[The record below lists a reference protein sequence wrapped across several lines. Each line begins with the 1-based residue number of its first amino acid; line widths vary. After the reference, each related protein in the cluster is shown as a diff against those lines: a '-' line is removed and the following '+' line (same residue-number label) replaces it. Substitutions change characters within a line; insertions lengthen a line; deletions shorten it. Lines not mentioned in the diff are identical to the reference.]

1 MLKSKLVLSIILIVA
16 CFAQLFSCVFQGDFQ
31 NAFMIGLAPSN
42 YGLEITK
49 FLPLLLS
56 VCFILFFTSGSIE
69 NLKQGYGKMLIVR
82 NYSKTVL
89 ILKRCLNN
97 FIALICIVLFQFIIF
112 FVARESMTPVESGTL
127 KSLIMYFLTI
137 FSLIVIQSLL
147 EISIPAHIVNIGI
160 FTYCF
165 IAYYL
170 VQNFVDAPIWKMIL
184 FPSLMFGM
192 QNGAVSGESIYYGYL
207 LFIVVLNALCIFIL
221 NLRFKK
227 TDIF

>member
-1 MLKSKLVLSIILIVA
+1 MLKNKLVLLIILIIS
-16 CFAQLFSCVFQGDFQ
+16 CLAQLFSFVFYGGFQ
-31 NAFMIGLAPSN
+31 NAFMIGLAADD
-42 YGLEITK
+42 YGFDIVR

-69 NLKQGYGKMLIVR
+69 ELKQGYGKMMIVR

-97 FIALICIVLFQFIIF
+97 FLALLGIVLFQFVIF
-112 FVARESMTPVESGTL
+112 FIARESMTPVECNTVKTL
-127 KSLIMYFLTI
+127 GMYFLTI
-137 FSLIVIQSLL
+137 YSLTVIQALL
-147 EISIPAHIVNIGI
+147 EISVPAHIVNIGI

-165 IAYYL
+165 IAYYV
-170 VQNFVDAPIWKMIL
+170 VQNFVNAPIAKIL
-184 FPSLMFGM
+184 FFPCLMFGM
-192 QNGAVSGESIYYGYL
+192 QNGAVSGESIYYWYL
-207 LFIVVLNALCIFIL
+207 LFIIALNALCIFIL

>member
-1 MLKSKLVLSIILIVA
+1 
-16 CFAQLFSCVFQGDFQ
+16 
-31 NAFMIGLAPSN
+31 
-42 YGLEITK
+42 
-49 FLPLLLS
+49 
-56 VCFILFFTSGSIE
+56 
-69 NLKQGYGKMLIVR
+69 MLIVR

-160 FTYCF
+160 FIYCF

-170 VQNFVDAPIWKMIL
+170 VQNFVDAPILKMLL

-207 LFIVVLNALCIFIL
+207 LFIVALNALCIFIL

>member
-1 MLKSKLVLSIILIVA
+1 MCGAISFMFWVMLKSKLVLSIILIVA

-31 NAFMIGLAPSN
+31 NAFMIGLAPSD

-49 FLPLLLS
+49 FLPLLLP

-137 FSLIVIQSLL
+137 FSLKVMEHYFNLL
-147 EISIPAHIVNIGI
+147 NK
-160 FTYCF
+160 
-165 IAYYL
+165 
-170 VQNFVDAPIWKMIL
+170 NF
-184 FPSLMFGM
+184 
-192 QNGAVSGESIYYGYL
+192 
-207 LFIVVLNALCIFIL
+207 
-221 NLRFKK
+221 
-227 TDIF
+227 

>member
-16 CFAQLFSCVFQGDFQ
+16 CLAQLFSCVFQGNFQ
-31 NAFMIGLAPSN
+31 NAFMVGLAPSD
-42 YGLEITK
+42 YGFEITK
-49 FLPLLLS
+49 FMLLLLP

-147 EISIPAHIVNIGI
+147 EISIPGTCCEYRNFHLLL
-160 FTYCF
+160 YC
-165 IAYYL
+165 
-170 VQNFVDAPIWKMIL
+170 VL
-184 FPSLMFGM
+184 FGSEF
-192 QNGAVSGESIYYGYL
+192 
-207 LFIVVLNALCIFIL
+207 C
-221 NLRFKK
+221 
-227 TDIF
+227 